1 MERFEFD
8 TKDEFLKKLE
18 EIVKSGKYPKKE
30 IDVFTPYPVHE
41 TEHLLD
47 ESQSPVR
54 WFTGAGALT
63 GFITGFWFTIGTSFD
78 WPQPIIVGGKPIV
91 SIPAFLIIAYE
102 LTILF
107 GCLSAFFGF
116 MHLGK
121 IPVIANFFNKDAL
134 FSDKFIIVAG
144 KERIR

>member
-1 MERFEFD
+1 VERYEFED
-8 TKDEFLKKLE
+8 KQGFLKKLE
-18 EIVKSGKYPKKE
+18 AIVKSGVPKKT

-54 WFTGAGALT
+54 FFAGVGAVT
-63 GFITGFWFTIGTSFD
+63 GFIAGFAFTIFTVMD
-78 WPQPIIVGGKPIV
+78 WPLITGGKPLV

-107 GCLSAFFGF
+107 GCLSGF
-116 MHLGK
+116 LGFLHLGK
-121 IPVIANFFNKDAL
+121 IPVIANMFSNRE
-134 FSDKFIIVAG
+134 FSDKFIITVG
-144 KERIR
+144 EERKR